1 MQLDLNLP
9 RHMIDQLDQLSGDA
23 PLRSYI
29 RKILQ
34 DHISGSGATVSNTD
48 TGINN
53 DENTNQSTGL
63 SRSSQG

>member
-34 DHISGSGATVSNTD
+34 DHISGSCATVSNTD
-48 TGINN
+48 TGINTN
-53 DENTNQSTGL
+53 EDKNQSTGL